1 MDLKPPSGSSISIA
15 SDGINSTIVIPATT
29 SASRYFPG
37 LFLLFWLGGWAVGFK
52 DVGSKI
58 LAGNANAFLVFWLCG
73 WTVGGVLAVVSLY
86 RVFRPAV
93 PETLKLKR
101 NSVAYDFGILPLQF
115 NSSSRNKGARQAW
128 SNVFT
133 KRVRVEIDRSQLQ
146 SLRLRET
153 ESGNRLTID
162 VDAQRLDIAATASEV
177 EREWLAGYLAR
188 RYSLSPAPP
197 SAGAGSV

>member
-1 MDLKPPSGSSISIA
+1 MDLNPPPGSSISIA
-15 SDGINSTIVIPATT
+15 SDGIDSTIVVPATS
-29 SASRYFPG
+29 SASRYLPG
-37 LFLLFWLGGWAVGFK
+37 LFLLFWLGGWAVGFR
-52 DVGSKI
+52 DVGSQV

-86 RVFRPAV
+86 RIFRPAV

-101 NSVAYDFGILPLQF
+101 NSVAYDAGIQPPQF
-115 NSSSRNKGARQAW
+115 NLFSRNKGARSAW
-128 SNVFT
+128 SNTFY
-133 KRVRVEIDRSQLQ
+133 KRVRVEIDRRQLQ

-162 VDAQRLDIAATASEV
+162 VDAQRLEIAAAASEV

-188 RYSLSPAPP
+188 RYSLRPATGAASEE
-197 SAGAGSV
+197 SA